1 MRNLT
6 RLVLEQTTLF
16 ASVVKWTVLAAGVG
30 VLVGGSTTGF
40 LWALGRA
47 TDAVARLPHRLW
59 LLPAGFLTAAALVQ
73 VLAPDAA
80 GHGTEKV
87 IEAVHRRWGRIAAR
101 VAPVKLVA
109 TVLTISVGGSVGKE
123 GPCAQI
129 GAALAST
136 LASALRLRRR
146 DHRKLVVCGI
156 SAGFATV
163 FGTPIAGSIFG
174 IEVLFL
180 GSIFYDVLY
189 PSFVAGIVG
198 YQVSSHLGVHYFH
211 ERLYDIPRAT
221 EGIFVRTVLAGI
233 IFGLVALLLV
243 ESLRRTE
250 TLVRRLPGPRVLKAF
265 GGGAALAGLAA
276 LVSPRYLGLGLD
288 TIEAAIRGAWVPPA
302 AFFWKIVFTAVSLAA
317 GGSGGIVT
325 PIFFVGAVSGSTFGH
340 VLGFERGT
348 FAAIGMVS
356 LLAAAANTPLAAS
369 IMAMEMFGADIG
381 AVAAIS
387 CIVSFVMVGH
397 RSVYPSQ
404 VLATPKT
411 PSVRIRRGAQ
421 IAEQATAVRFVGVR
435 RLQFAWRAVGRA
447 LRRARQRH
455 ERQPEDMN
463 P

>member
-1 MRNLT
+1 MAGLT
-6 RLVLEQTTLF
+6 HLLLEETTLF
-16 ASVVKWTVLAAGVG
+16 ASLVKWTALAAGVG

-47 TDAVARLPHRLW
+47 TDAAGRLPYRLA
-59 LLPAGFLTAAALVQ
+59 LLPLGFLAAAALVQ
-73 VLAPDAA
+73 FLAPEAA

-87 IEAVHRRWGRIAAR
+87 IEAVHRRWGRIATK
-101 VAPVKLVA
+101 VAPVKLAA
-109 TVLTISVGGSVGKE
+109 TVLTIAVGG
-123 GPCAQI
+123 
-129 GAALAST
+129 
-136 LASALRLRRR
+136 
-146 DHRKLVVCGI
+146 VVCGI

-180 GSIFYDVLY
+180 GSVFYDVLY

-198 YQVSSHLGVHYFH
+198 YQISSHLGVRYFH

-250 TLVRRLPGPRVLKAF
+250 TLVRRLPGPRALKAF
-265 GGGAALAGLAA
+265 GGGATLAGLAA

-404 VLATPKT
+404 VLAMAKT
-411 PSVRIRRGAQ
+411 PSVRIRRGVAVSG
-421 IAEQATAVRFVGVR
+421 QAAADVRFVGVR
-435 RLQFAWRAVGRA
+435 RLQLFWRALLRSL
-447 LRRARQRH
+447 LRRTRGGNRPPA
-455 ERQPEDMN
+455 
-463 P
+463 